1 MIINTRKYFCQE
13 AKPKEDDVRWV
24 KITDTA
30 FFKALVGLI
39 CLNAAAG
46 CIYFEMLTLALSP
59 DKLAG
64 FTMDAEFWVYAVG
77 VAFIDLFGLYCV
89 VLAIV
94 QEIRELR
101 QEHVKLRDLVF
112 GGALI
117 TLVSAEL
124 IFGLFATP
132 TGFTLMFDTWEE
144 IGFHNIPVN
153 ERVAGVILM
162 VTGFL
167 ALKHFAWSVGF
178 IGDDKPEEGEEK

>member
-1 MIINTRKYFCQE
+1 MIINTRKYFVQE
-13 AKPKEDDVRWV
+13 ENPKTEDVRWV

-46 CIYFEMLTLALSP
+46 CIYLELLTLALSP

-64 FTMDAEFWVYAVG
+64 LTTDAELWVYAVG
-77 VAFIDLFGLYCV
+77 VAFIGMFGLYCV

-112 GGALI
+112 GGGLI
-117 TLVSAEL
+117 AFVSAEL
-124 IFGLFATP
+124 IFGLLATP

-144 IGFHNIPVN
+144 IGFHSIPVD

-178 IGDDKPEEGEEK
+178 IGDDKPEKGEEK

>member
-1 MIINTRKYFCQE
+1 MLINTRKHFVQE
-13 AKPKEDDVRWV
+13 EQPKAEDVRWV

-64 FTMDAEFWVYAVG
+64 FKTDAEFWVYAIG
-77 VAFIDLFGLYCV
+77 VAFIGMFGLYCV

-112 GGALI
+112 GGGLI
-117 TLVSAEL
+117 AFVSAEL
-124 IFGLFATP
+124 IFGLLATP

-144 IGFHNIPVN
+144 IGFHSIPVD

-178 IGDDKPEEGEEK
+178 IGDDKPEKGEEK